1 MKNMVHVFNNEVEVA
16 RAMRATI
23 YEQLQIEYQE
33 LSNLYSILAKDSRRT
48 SCLVRIKKH
57 KAQIESYEEVLKL
70 SNKELLEKF
79 SDCWGVL

>member
-1 MKNMVHVFNNEVEVA
+1 MVQVFNNEVEVA
-16 RAMRATI
+16 RAMRTTI
-23 YEQLQIEYQE
+23 YEQLTIEYQE
-33 LSNLYSILAKDSRRT
+33 VSNLYNICTKDNRRT

-57 KAQIESYEEVLKL
+57 KAQIEAYEELLKL